1 MKLSKSQIDRV
12 SQLTGLKNATV
23 QDLLESG
30 WVYTETLNQMPKWQ
44 KPGLGKRFASAFTGD
59 DGRSVMSHVVLATQ
73 EEGNEVLKRMLEL
86 IRTYKQVSVGDLF
99 DLVDIRSTFRE
110 ESWGW
115 KSLEGAGVKRVKDGW
130 ELKFPE
136 PEHLG

>member
-1 MKLSKSQIDRV
+1 MDEYPGNSRQTPKKMPEKSEAPKQEQIT
-12 SQLTGLKNATV
+12 TGKV
-23 QDLLESG
+23 I
-30 WVYTETLNQMPKWQ
+30 VK